1 MKKQQS
7 KTMKLVKL
15 KRNIMPPPTKIF
27 VDRVKKSSKNSCR
40 LSKSQ

>member
-1 MKKQQS
+1 MEKQQT

-15 KRNIMPPPTKIF
+15 KRSMMPPPTKIF
-27 VDRVKKSSKNSCR
+27 VDKVKKRSKNSCR